1 MAITTLSSKQV
12 YRDTRLQTPHCDCL
26 TTDDLV
32 PLDDI
37 IGQQRARQA
46 VEFAMSIKD
55 KGYNIYAIGENGL
68 GKRTMMLRYLSTHP
82 TNDKNRQD
90 WCYVA
95 NFDDSR
101 QPKVLSLPAGSA
113 LNFKKAIENLMKK
126 LAKAL
131 PMAFDNEMYYS
142 RAEKRKGQ
150 LAARQE
156 EVLSDLAEDAK
167 NKHISLSISSDG
179 DYQLVALNGD
189 EPHSEETYDALSAEE
204 QTQFETD
211 IKGLETK
218 LRRIVRDMTDW
229 EEEYSDQQQAHDEQ
243 VAKDV
248 LKHYLQSLKK
258 QYKALPAVIEYLGE
272 MQKDIL
278 DNLDIFLE
286 QSDEQLAFSYAS
298 LDKKLPRRYQVNVLV
313 SSDEENFPVV
323 VEGNPNY
330 HSLFGYVENATYKGT
345 VFTDFSLIRA
355 GSLHRA
361 NGGVLMMDAVKVL
374 ERPYVWD
381 GLKRAL
387 RSRQLD
393 LSSLEREVTLS
404 GAISLSPEPIP
415 LDVKIVLFGDR
426 HTYQLLQQYDPD
438 FGELFKVTADFENV
452 MARTDESEVQFARF
466 IASIVQDNQMLPCE
480 RSAMER
486 IIEFSARQADNQN
499 KLSLYSADVANLLRE
514 TNYYAGGAGA
524 QSIEREHVEKAL
536 DAQRMRVSRLQDT
549 LLESFTNGTTLIDVT
564 GEKVGQINA
573 LSVLSTTDHEFGLPN
588 RITAST
594 AYGKGEVLDIEHKVR
609 LGGQIHS
616 KGVYILT
623 AFLAARLGKSAK
635 IPLTMY
641 LTFEQSYAGVDGDSA
656 SMAECCA
663 IMSAISGVPL
673 KQDIAITGSMNQFG
687 EVQPIGGV
695 NEKIEGFFDV
705 CCIKGREPGQGV
717 IIPESN
723 RQNLMLR
730 RDIVDAID
738 KGEFH
743 IWTVNHV
750 TEAASLL
757 TGTPAEGELSTFSR
771 AERQLKEQ
779 RLLQK
784 KQQKSDDHDESAS
797 HARAS

>member
-12 YRDTRLQTPHCDCL
+12 YRATKLQAPHCDCQ

-46 VEFAMSIKD
+46 VEFGMSIKD

-82 TNDKNRQD
+82 ADGEPAQD

-101 QPKVLSLPAGSA
+101 KPKVLSMPAGSA
-113 LNFKKAIENLMKK
+113 KAFKKSIENLMKK

-142 RAEKRKGQ
+142 RAEKRKAQ
-150 LAARQE
+150 LAGRQE
-156 EVLSDLAEDAK
+156 AVLGELAEDAK
-167 NKHISLSISSDG
+167 SKHISLSISSNG
-179 DYQLVALNGD
+179 DYQLVALNGE
-189 EPHSEETYDALSAEE
+189 EPHSEETYDALSQEE
-204 QTQFETD
+204 QAQFETD
-211 IKGLETK
+211 IKGLESK
-218 LRRIVRDMTDW
+218 LRRIVRDMTEW
-229 EEEYSDQQQAHDEQ
+229 EEEFSDQQSAHDEQ

-248 LKHYLQSLKK
+248 LKHYMQPLKR
-258 QYKALPAVIEYLGE
+258 QYKIMPEVQEYLGE

-286 QSDEQLAFSYAS
+286 QTEEQLAFSYAS

-313 SSDEENFPVV
+313 SGDEENFPIV
-323 VEGNPNY
+323 VEENPSY
-330 HSLFGYVENATYKGT
+330 HNLFGYVENATYKGT

-361 NGGVLMMDAVKVL
+361 NGGVLMMDAQKVL

-393 LSSLEREVTLS
+393 LSSLEREVSLS
-404 GAISLSPEPIP
+404 GAISLSPEPVP

-426 HTYQLLQQYDPD
+426 HTYHLLQQYDPD
-438 FGELFKVTADFENV
+438 FAELFKVPADFENV
-452 MARTDESEVQFARF
+452 MPRTQESEAQFARF
-466 IASIVQDNQMLPCE
+466 IASIVQDNKMLPCE
-480 RSAMER
+480 REAMER
-486 IIEFSARQADNQN
+486 IIEFSAREADNQN

-514 TNYYAGGAGA
+514 TNFYAGGDGA
-524 QSIEREHVEKAL
+524 SSIKTEHVEKAMK
-536 DAQRMRVSRLQDT
+536 AQRMRVSRLQDN
-549 LLESFTNGTTLIDVT
+549 LLESFTNGNTLIDVS

-573 LSVLSTTDHEFGLPN
+573 LSVLATTDHQFGLPN

-594 AYGKGEVLDIEHKVR
+594 AYGEGEVLDIEHKVR

-623 AFLAARLGKSAK
+623 AFLSARLGANAK

-641 LTFEQSYAGVDGDSA
+641 LTFEQSYGGVDGDSA

-663 IMSAISGVPL
+663 ILSAISGVPL

-687 EVQPIGGV
+687 EAQPIGGV

-705 CCIKGREPGQGV
+705 CSIKGRDPGQGV

-730 RDIVDAID
+730 PDIVEAID

-757 TGTPAEGELSTFSR
+757 TGTPVEGERCIFNR
-771 AERQLKEQ
+771 AGLQLTERRAQ
-779 RLLQK
+779 
-784 KQQKSDDHDESAS
+784 
-797 HARAS
+797 HALTDKHSSGQDNPKAIKAG

>member
-12 YRDTRLQTPHCDCL
+12 YRATQLQTPHCDCQ

-68 GKRTMMLRYLSTHP
+68 GKRTMMLRYLNTHP
-82 TNDKNRQD
+82 ANDKQRQD

-113 LNFKKAIENLMKK
+113 SGFKKSIENLMKK

-142 RAEKRKGQ
+142 RAEKRKAQ
-150 LAARQE
+150 LAGRQE
-156 EVLSDLAEDAK
+156 EVLGELAEDAK
-167 NKHISLSISSDG
+167 SKQISLSISSNG
-179 DYQLVALNGD
+179 DYQLVALNGE
-189 EPHSEETYDALSAEE
+189 EPHSEETYDALSPEE
-204 QTQFETD
+204 QLQFETD

-218 LRRIVRDMTDW
+218 LRRIVRDMTEW
-229 EEEYSDQQQAHDEQ
+229 EEEFSDQQQAHDEQ

-248 LKHYLQSLKK
+248 LKHYMQPLKR
-258 QYKALPAVIEYLGE
+258 QYKSLPEVQGYLKE
-272 MQKDIL
+272 MQTDIL

-286 QSDEQLAFSYAS
+286 QTEEQLAFSYAS

-313 SSDEENFPVV
+313 SGEDDGFPIV
-323 VEGNPNY
+323 VEENPNY

-355 GSLHRA
+355 GSLHKA
-361 NGGVLMMDAVKVL
+361 NGGVLMMDAQKVL

-381 GLKRAL
+381 GLKRSL

-393 LSSLEREVTLS
+393 LSSLEREVSLS
-404 GAISLSPEPIP
+404 GAISLSPEPVP

-438 FGELFKVTADFENV
+438 FAELFKVTADFENV
-452 MARTDESEVQFARF
+452 MARTQESEAQFARF
-466 IASIVQDNQMLPCE
+466 IASIVQDNKMLPCE
-480 RSAMER
+480 RDAMER

-514 TNYYAGGAGA
+514 TNYYAGGDNAE
-524 QSIEREHVEKAL
+524 SIARQHVEKAL
-536 DAQRMRVSRLQDT
+536 EAQQTRVSRLQDN
-549 LLESFTNGTTLIDVT
+549 LLESFTNGTTLIDVV

-573 LSVLSTTDHEFGLPN
+573 LSVLATTDHQFGLPN

-594 AYGKGEVLDIEHKVR
+594 AYGEGEVLDIEHKVR

-641 LTFEQSYAGVDGDSA
+641 LTFEQSYGGVDGDSA
-656 SMAECCA
+656 SMAECCT
-663 IMSAISGVPL
+663 ILSAISGVPL

-687 EVQPIGGV
+687 EAQPIGGV

-705 CCIKGREPGQGV
+705 CSIKGRDPGQGV

-730 RDIVDAID
+730 KDIVEAIE

-750 TEAASLL
+750 TEAASIL
-757 TGTPAEGELSTFSR
+757 TGTPVEGDTCMSSR
-771 AERQLKEQ
+771 AERQLTEY
-779 RLLQK
+779 R
-784 KQQKSDDHDESAS
+784 KQQEALTDNPSDNGHQAFKAS
-797 HARAS
+797 